1 MDKTLLNQTVH
12 NLIAA
17 GSVLI
22 GITLCKA
29 MFEQDINMD
38 YVYAVVS
45 INATIILFEFLL
57 KRK

>member
-1 MDKTLLNQTVH
+1 MDKTVH

-22 GITLCKA
+22 GIILCKA
-29 MFEQDINMD
+29 MFEQDVNMD

-45 INATIILFEFLL
+45 IDAIILFEFLL